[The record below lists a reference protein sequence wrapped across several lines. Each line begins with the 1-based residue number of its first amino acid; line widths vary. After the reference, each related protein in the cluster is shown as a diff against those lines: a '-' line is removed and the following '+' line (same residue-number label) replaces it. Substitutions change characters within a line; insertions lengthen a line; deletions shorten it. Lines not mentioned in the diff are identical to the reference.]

1 MWFIGVEVE
10 QGTSAPPPKKNPGS
24 APVSVSLGA
33 ISTPKRNW
41 RQCLCKSLGWQTK
54 SIMLLYFL
62 EWSILLSYI
71 LNLTL
76 SYITLTPKVKIWTR
90 ISLNHNTY
98 CSNLLLLFFSS
109 LNGHG
114 KTPQNLDV
122 SVMFSIKRP
131 KSLVLPIAS
140 ESCLQCL
147 MLGHGIVYLL
157 Q

>member
-1 MWFIGVEVE
+1 MLMQNFGVTNKEHYV
-10 QGTSAPPPKKNPGS
+10 
-24 APVSVSLGA
+24 
-33 ISTPKRNW
+33 
-41 RQCLCKSLGWQTK
+41 
-54 SIMLLYFL
+54 F
-62 EWSILLSYI
+62 LLSGVVNFTFLHSELDIIVHYHNP
-71 LNLTL
+71 LKLKFE
-76 SYITLTPKVKIWTR
+76 PW

-122 SVMFSIKRP
+122 SVTFSVKRP